1 MGNRISNEQLA
12 KPQEIMHSKPN
23 LVSLCGI
30 AGDATGAD
38 LSGLGMDAD
47 GAAVLASSCLVRGPI
62 SPVNVLK
69 TGMGVEQARV
79 LASILKENPAL
90 KSLCGNAGGETELGM
105 SGKEIGIESAIML
118 ALEAD
123 HR

>member
-1 MGNRISNEQLA
+1 MPLELIYLA
-12 KPQEIMHSKPN
+12 
-23 LVSLCGI
+23 LVWMLM
-30 AGDATGAD
+30 AL
-38 LSGLGMDAD
+38 LSSRL
-47 GAAVLASSCLVRGPI
+47 SCLVRGPI

-105 SGKEIGIESAIML
+105 SGKEIGIEGAIML